1 MDKAAR
7 ERVLAVL
14 LPTILIGAGYFTL
27 FNRSKDLDAARAD
40 LAATEL
46 SAVPVEA
53 VGVQLVELEKLRKQQ
68 DELKA
73 DKARLAERRAELA
86 AVGNP
91 PAVIRTQALR
101 RLSAMLWSQGL
112 YPFEESPLEGE
123 GQLSPTFDETV
134 RKLVGTNSRGDKRL
148 WQIRFYGRYSDV
160 VATLEALHKSES
172 PVIPIS
178 LTMSESKIDTDWRSW
193 TLLLWI

>member
-14 LPTILIGAGYFTL
+14 LPTILIGAGYFMV
-27 FNRSKDLDAARAD
+27 FNRHKDLEAARAD

-46 SAVPVEA
+46 SALPPEA
-53 VGVQLVELEKLRKQQ
+53 VGVQLVELEKLRKKQ

-91 PAVIRTQALR
+91 PPVIRTQALR

-123 GQLSPTFDETV
+123 GQLSPMFDETV

-160 VATLEALHKSES
+160 VATLETLHKSES